1 MAECGGLTPAE
12 APAAPQ
18 ERHKVLKPARA
29 QQEQQHEHEHEHA
42 KGKLSKSQRRMLCDL
57 KYAREEDCAQEGK
70 NKVDCEVQYGPK
82 DALCIKAEHL
92 ERSCLGRSLCPGE
105 FLKVHAIPGC
115 EFPGWPDAGAS
126 ITSGAGG
133 KPAAD
138 GKPAVDRKH
147 TLACQTAR
155 RTFDA
160 CLDNYLHLE
169 LLKSKEM
176 VKAAKSGL

>member
-1 MAECGGLTPAE
+1 MAERGGL

-29 QQEQQHEHEHEHA
+29 QQQHEHEHEHGDA

-57 KYAREEDCAQEGK
+57 KYAREEDCAKEGK
-70 NKVDCEVQYGPK
+70 DKVDCDLQYGPK
-82 DALCIKAEHL
+82 DALCMEAARL

-115 EFPGWPDAGAS
+115 EFPG
-126 ITSGAGG
+126 AGG

-138 GKPAVDRKH
+138 GNPALDRKH
-147 TLACQTAR
+147 TLACQTALR
-155 RTFDA
+155 NFDA
-160 CLDNYLHLE
+160 CIDNYLHLE

-176 VKAAKSGL
+176 VKANSGL